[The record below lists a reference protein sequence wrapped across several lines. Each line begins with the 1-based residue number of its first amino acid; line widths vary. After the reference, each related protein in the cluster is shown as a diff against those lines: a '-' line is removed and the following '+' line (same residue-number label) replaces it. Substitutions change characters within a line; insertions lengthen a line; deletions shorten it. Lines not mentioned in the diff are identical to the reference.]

1 MRMTEYFMCKT
12 VVDAGMC
19 VIMYHFTLRVLC
31 WNDDEYTIPSFL
43 KLELTKHRGYSK
55 VKLFKSIKYD
65 TMSKMMEDFNAIRIP
80 YATANFYNNNERL
93 PFFKECET
101 TV

>member
-1 MRMTEYFMCKT
+1 
-12 VVDAGMC
+12 
-19 VIMYHFTLRVLC
+19 MYYFTLRVIC

-55 VKLFKSIKYD
+55 VKLFKSIQYESLD
-65 TMSKMMEDFNAIRIP
+65 DMMKDFNSIKIP
-80 YATANFYNNNERL
+80 HVTANFYNDEERL
-93 PFFKECET
+93 HIYNDDECET